1 MDIEG
6 DKRVKRLLVCVLSD
20 EEVRERSAKS
30 SRLLGDL
37 EEARTREK
45 NAERA
50 RKRVVDNLPETAE
63 LSEIRSECES
73 IESEAR
79 RHARVSREGKE
90 ERQVECEWQHRG
102 EREVLVRLDTGE
114 LVDSRPLAKQP
125 SLPGL
130 DDHQGEGG
138 EDSQG
143 GGGPTPDDVN

>member
-6 DKRVKRLLVCVLSD
+6 EKKVKRLLVCVLSD
-20 EEVRERSAKS
+20 EEIRERSAKS

-37 EEARTREK
+37 EEAQTREK

-63 LSEIRSECES
+63 LSEIRSECEN

-90 ERQVECEWQHRG
+90 ERQVECEWSTRN
-102 EREVLVRLDTGE
+102 EREVLIRLDTGE
-114 LVDSRPLAKQP
+114 LVDSRPLIKQP
-125 SLPGL
+125 SLPGI
-130 DDHQGEGG
+130 DGEG
-138 EDSQG
+138 DQG
-143 GGGPTPDDVN
+143 GGGPAPENLN